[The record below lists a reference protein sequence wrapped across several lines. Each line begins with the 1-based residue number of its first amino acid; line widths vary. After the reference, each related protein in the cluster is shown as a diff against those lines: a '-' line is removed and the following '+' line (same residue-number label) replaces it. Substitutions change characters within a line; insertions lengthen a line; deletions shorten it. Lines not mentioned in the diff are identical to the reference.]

1 MGFPEGSEVKNPPVS
16 AGDQGL
22 IPGWARSPGEG
33 NYNSNIFA
41 WEIPWTE
48 EPGRLQSMGSQK
60 NQTELSNLNNK
71 TIFVRYLLSLA
82 LY

>member
-33 NYNSNIFA
+33 DYNSNIFA